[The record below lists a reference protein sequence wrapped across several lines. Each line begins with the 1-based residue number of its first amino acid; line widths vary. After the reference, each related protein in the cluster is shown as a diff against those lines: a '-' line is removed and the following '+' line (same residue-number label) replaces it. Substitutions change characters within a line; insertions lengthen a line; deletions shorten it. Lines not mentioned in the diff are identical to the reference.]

1 MAITNIYTRGVKFIK
16 ISKVDTNQSSSATEL
31 PNVDNIRILFPDL
44 ISPTDYPAISVV
56 EYPTYYL
63 YTISPTDITSS
74 ATTDSLV
81 VLEPYFD
88 GVLRTS
94 DSNVIQN
101 NVDNNVFSGFYMDV
115 DYNNSAIIPQNQAQI
130 LNGTADRAQIQPWN
144 YTYASQIRGRYI
156 GQQQSAIKYN
166 AYTSASQFPTASAFG
181 FSGSWPGD
189 SVSPGRAGSVVVAQL
204 DSCIY
209 EYTFMGGGYV
219 ENSYGGTVSLGNIY
233 LVGDDK
239 DDVYRISPSNPL
251 YLDIIQKNMPR
262 ATSIFPNLY
271 DVNNTSLPSEIE
283 VLYPSL
289 SLPDASYWFPS
300 SLSDNYGYV
309 GGFLG
314 PVGYS
319 YQNQFFLTGS
329 SAISQYPALPP
340 LPSPGQPRA
349 TLNYSPAIDAPYIR
363 LNKYVTASLSVGG
376 LRSTAAY
383 PVATRINGVQ
393 QTGSYVPADE
403 LEFEI
408 SRSLSRGERWF
419 VSLYQGGG
427 TLTSLQPAGLG
438 NEAPT
443 TNQYQLGYPFEIS
456 KVLNFNGPQVGY
468 GLRTGGTD
476 TSITS
481 SIYVLK
487 DSSSTILQYVP
498 TCSIP
503 SHFLTNSAL
512 APSPV
517 DFGDRAFI
525 QWIGAFPTSSN
536 TALLVDPDTS
546 PTPASTSNNYGIVFT
561 KATSTTNALTVIAD
575 SWRQFSG
582 VTPGYITLAYPKQVI
597 IDNIDYITKQY
608 GNNPN

>member
-1 MAITNIYTRGVKFIK
+1 MATTNIYTRGVKFIK

-31 PNVDNIRILFPDL
+31 SNVDNIRILFPDL
-44 ISPTDYPAISVV
+44 IGPADYPAISVA

-74 ATTDSLV
+74 ATADSLV

-88 GVLRTS
+88 GVLSTS

-101 NVDNNVFSGFYMDV
+101 NVDANVFSGFYMDV
-115 DYNNSAIIPQNQAQI
+115 DYSNYTILPQNQTQI

-144 YTYASQIRGRYI
+144 YTYASQISGRYI
-156 GQQQSAIKYN
+156 GQQQNAIKYN
-166 AYTSASQFPTASAFG
+166 AYTSASQFLTASAFG

-189 SVSPGRAGSVVVAQL
+189 SVSPGGAGSVLVAQL

-233 LVGDDK
+233 LVGDNK

-262 ATSIFPNLY
+262 GTSIFANLY

-300 SLSDNYGYV
+300 SLPNEIGYI

-329 SAISQYPALPP
+329 QAITNYPDTPAGGT
-340 LPSPGQPRA
+340 SPRA
-349 TLNYSPAIDAPYIR
+349 TFNYSPAINAPYIR
-363 LNKYVTASLSVGG
+363 LNKYVTGSFT
-376 LRSTAAY
+376 STAAY

-456 KVLNFNGPQVGY
+456 KVLNFNGPRVGY
-468 GLRTGGTD
+468 GRKGAGTPTGAD
-476 TSITS
+476 IDITS

-487 DSSSTILQYVP
+487 DSSTTVLQYVP

-503 SHFLTNSAL
+503 SHFLFNPTYN
-512 APSPV
+512 V
-517 DFGDRAFI
+517 EFGDRAFV
-525 QWIGAFPTSSN
+525 QWIGSFPTSSN
-536 TALLVDPDTS
+536 TQYLVDPNTATPAPTS
-546 PTPASTSNNYGIVFT
+546 ASTSNNYGIIFT

-582 VTPGYITLAYPKQVI
+582 VTPGYITLAYPKQII
-597 IDNIDYITKQY
+597 IDDIDYITKQY

>member
-300 SLSDNYGYV
+300 SLPNTYGYI

-314 PVGYS
+314 AIEYS

-329 SAISQYPALPP
+329 QAIATYPVLGG
-340 LPSPGQPRA
+340 STNDPRP
-349 TLNYSPAIDAPYIR
+349 TLNYSPAINAPYIR
-363 LNKYVTASLSVGG
+363 LNKYVTGSFTY
-376 LRSTAAY
+376 TAAY

-419 VSLYQGGG
+419 VSIYQGGG

-456 KVLNFNGPQVGY
+456 KVLNFNGPRVGY
-468 GLRTGGTD
+468 GQIGGGIGTNVD
-476 TSITS
+476 ITS

-487 DSSSTILQYVP
+487 DSSTTVLQYVP

-503 SHFLTNSAL
+503 SHFLSDPTIS
-512 APSPV
+512 PS
-517 DFGDRAFI
+517 DFGDRAFV

-536 TALLVDPDTS
+536 TALLVNPNTS

>member
-88 GVLRTS
+88 GVLSTS

-101 NVDNNVFSGFYMDV
+101 NVDDNVFSGFYMDV
-115 DYNNSAIIPQNQAQI
+115 DYNNSSIIPQNQAQI
-130 LNGTADRAQIQPWN
+130 LNGTADRAQVQPWN

-189 SVSPGRAGSVVVAQL
+189 SVSPGRAGSVLVAQL

-300 SLSDNYGYV
+300 SLPNEIGYV

-329 SAISQYPALPP
+329 PAITNYPNTPNIPAN
-340 LPSPGQPRA
+340 PRA

-363 LNKYVTASLSVGG
+363 LNKYITGSFT
-376 LRSTAAY
+376 STAAY

-408 SRSLSRGERWF
+408 SSSLSRGERWF

-456 KVLNFNGPQVGY
+456 KVLNFNGPRVGY
-468 GLRTGGTD
+468 GRKGAGTPTGAD
-476 TSITS
+476 VDITS

-487 DSSSTILQYVP
+487 DSSTTVLQYVP

-503 SHFLTNSAL
+503 SHFLFNTSTGTT
-512 APSPV
+512 
-517 DFGDRAFI
+517 FGDRAFV
-525 QWIGAFPTSSN
+525 QWIGSFPTSSN
-536 TALLVDPDTS
+536 TQYLVDPNTATPT

-582 VTPGYITLAYPKQVI
+582 VSPGYITLAYPKQVI